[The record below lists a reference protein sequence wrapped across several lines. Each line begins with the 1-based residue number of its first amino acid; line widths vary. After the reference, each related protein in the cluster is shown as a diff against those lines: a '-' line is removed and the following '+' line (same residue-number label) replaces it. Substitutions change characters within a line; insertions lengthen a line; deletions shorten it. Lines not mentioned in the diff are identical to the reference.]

1 MNTIEFDLYNIER
14 LKKLKKIIFS
24 FPRSEY
30 YTALAIDLMVF
41 AAKHTEHYGDFI
53 YGGVEDEYADR
64 TEICEFSN
72 LTLIEILDS
81 KDIHEYQKYLLIR
94 CLYKDK
100 SNTTM
105 DVNNY
110 YVKQRHTYQSDFIDG
125 GDDEEDQY
133 LNKKLPFVKVI
144 FSRIESLSNSDYF
157 PLKAVCKAV
166 LATA

>member
-1 MNTIEFDLYNIER
+1 
-14 LKKLKKIIFS
+14 
-24 FPRSEY
+24 
-30 YTALAIDLMVF
+30 
-41 AAKHTEHYGDFI
+41 
-53 YGGVEDEYADR
+53 
-64 TEICEFSN
+64 
-72 LTLIEILDS
+72 
-81 KDIHEYQKYLLIR
+81 
-94 CLYKDK
+94 
-100 SNTTM
+100 M